1 MGEFNLNSFDDEMH
15 KAMIRAAAISQPT
28 DAMLDMCLN
37 DSGNSS
43 MGVLSMWD
51 VTTFNN
57 ANQYADFIMTNCGI
71 ELDQANLPI

>member
-1 MGEFNLNSFDDEMH
+1 
-15 KAMIRAAAISQPT
+15 MIRAVALTPPT

-37 DSGNSS
+37 DTGDSS

-57 ANQYADFIMTNCGI
+57 ANQYATFILTNCGI
-71 ELDQANLPI
+71 NWTKANLQISQSHHRFFKYPRREW